1 MNYFTYEYTNKN
13 GETKELRLRLT
24 SGEACEIENSKNV
37 KIVDYLQEES
47 MTMIVTMLRHLLK
60 WENKNF
66 SFNNAQTLYDE
77 LIDSGLSMKR
87 ILTEIIYEALVI
99 SGFLEKAEWE
109 EMKLMMNQVE
119 EKKKELMKK
128 ELIVENI

>member
-1 MNYFTYEYTNKN
+1 MNYYIYEYTNKN

-24 SGEACEIENSKNV
+24 SAEACEIENIKKV
-37 KIVDYLQEES
+37 KIVEYLQEES
-47 MTMIVTMLRHLLK
+47 MTMIITMLRHLLR

-87 ILTEIIYEALVI
+87 ILTDIIYEALVV

-109 EMKLMMNQVE
+109 EMKKMLVQVE
-119 EKKKELMKK
+119 EKKKQL
-128 ELIVENI
+128 LAENI